1 MNCIN
6 IIGRLTKDPELKFGQ
21 SGTAV
26 ARFTVAVAR
35 KMDKD
40 KTDFFNCVA
49 FKKTAEVISEYFK
62 KGNQIGITGN
72 VQINEYEVN
81 GEKRKSVDIFVENIT
96 FLDKKKTEKTD
107 DESIRDMFRDK
118 EDFNNDL
125 DDTFPF

>member
-21 SGTAV
+21 SGTAF
-26 ARFTVAVAR
+26 ARFSIAVPR

-62 KGNQIGITGN
+62 KGNQIGITGSL
-72 VQINEYEVN
+72 QTNEYEVN

-96 FLDKKKTEKTD
+96 FLDKKKTEKIDD
-107 DESIRDMFRDK
+107 DEIRETFDKK
-118 EDFNNDL
+118 EDFDE
-125 DDTFPF
+125 DSFPF